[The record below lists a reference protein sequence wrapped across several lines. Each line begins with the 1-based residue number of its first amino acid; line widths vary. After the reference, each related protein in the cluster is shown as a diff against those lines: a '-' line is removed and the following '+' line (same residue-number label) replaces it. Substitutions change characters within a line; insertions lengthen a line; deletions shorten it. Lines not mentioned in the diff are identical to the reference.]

1 MSTNTI
7 TTFFALSAVAI
18 LVMAAAA
25 SVVWTAARYSER
37 AARLKG
43 AVVESLGASAPLLAW
58 VVALAATLGSLYY
71 SEIADFIPCE
81 FCWYQRIAMYPLA
94 LILGIAAWRKDRDIW
109 RYALPMVAVGA
120 GLSGYHY
127 LIQRF
132 PDLAASS
139 CSATAPCT
147 AAWVWKFGFVSIP
160 VMAFACFA
168 AIAWLLV
175 IGRQYRSAAG

>member
-7 TTFFALSAVAI
+7 STFFALSAFTI

-25 SVVWTAARYSER
+25 AVLWAAARYSETAGR
-37 AARLKG
+37 WKG
-43 AVVESLGASAPLLAW
+43 AVVGSLGSAAPVLAW
-58 VVALAATLGSLYY
+58 AVASTATLGSLYY

-94 LILGIAAWRKDRDIW
+94 LILGIAAWRKDREIW

-175 IGRQYRSAAG
+175 IGREHRSAVE